1 MLVPYCSSHSSNA
14 LLLLLLEFLSEQK
27 QTLCVSSCRNS
38 KQDTARVLEWLGA
51 CRPSVGLAQ
60 CIFEEICWIML
71 GNSHTQ
77 QEVNRALNPCAV
89 VGADCALFPATCNIN
104 TILKSRGGFIQYFG
118 QKTKKLAFLNSSYR
132 EVSVV
137 IVFSFVTCTFARKGC
152 RCS

>member
-1 MLVPYCSSHSSNA
+1 
-14 LLLLLLEFLSEQK
+14 
-27 QTLCVSSCRNS
+27 
-38 KQDTARVLEWLGA
+38 
-51 CRPSVGLAQ
+51 
-60 CIFEEICWIML
+60 ML

-77 QEVNRALNPCAV
+77 QEVVNRALNLCAV

-118 QKTKKLAFLNSSYR
+118 QLAFLNSSYR

-152 RCS
+152 KCS